1 MQATPQSA
9 RYMFVN
15 SVKHI
20 IVFLSLLPCFIA
32 LFAPAIGFSKPP
44 QNSPNI
50 ILILADDQRWD
61 SVGFMGQKNGQTPH
75 LDQLAKEGYVFENA
89 FVTSAICTPS
99 RVSYFLGQYER
110 KHGVNFNSGT
120 AISQN
125 AWKVAYPNLLKKA
138 GYTTAY
144 IGKNHVP
151 IGADGYHSSHF
162 KNSFDF
168 WYAGHKHLGFYPKK
182 RHPIFSNAKPDT
194 QTEILSQGIQAF
206 LNPTAHSNF
215 YDSAETFIHSRE
227 SDKPFCLTISLNLPH
242 SFSVSRMKQ
251 YPADDELYR
260 TTYRDQLHTLPLP
273 PFYLPKN
280 ECIHPKLPAD
290 LLFQDLRQA
299 SYDWVNSEDTLRE
312 RLVRTMQTITG
323 IDQMIGTLRNTLN
336 DQVLNENTI
345 IIFTSDH
352 GLQYGEFGLGGKAL
366 CYDTCLRVPL
376 LIYDP
381 RQKGGERLPH
391 LAQSIDIAPTL
402 LHLAGLT
409 PPNTMQG
416 ESLLPLIR
424 KQKVVWR
431 QVAFGEN
438 LWSNQH
444 GNPRC
449 ETVRTDQ
456 YRYIRYFQNDRHE
469 KIHATDQSLANAY
482 ASSLTSSIQGEPIVY
497 EELYHTAIDPYEAT
511 NLIHNKNYS
520 DIAEELR
527 NECEKLVR
535 VAKGPLHHPPET
547 ISLNTIK
554 QK

>member
-1 MQATPQSA
+1 M
-9 RYMFVN
+9 YVN

-20 IVFLSLLPCFIA
+20 ILSLQFLPCFIA
-32 LFAPAIGFSKPP
+32 LFAPITVSSKPP
-44 QNSPNI
+44 QKPPNI

-110 KHGVNFNSGT
+110 RHGVNFNSGT

-125 AWKVAYPNLLKKA
+125 AWEASYPTLLKKA

-151 IGADGYHSSHF
+151 IGADGYHSGHF
-162 KNSFDF
+162 ENSFDF

-182 RHPIFSNAKPDT
+182 RHSIFSNAKLDT
-194 QTEILSQGIQAF
+194 QTEILSQGVQAF
-206 LNPTAHSNF
+206 LNPSSHSNF
-215 YDSAETFIHSRE
+215 YKSAETSLNPRDLE
-227 SDKPFCLTISLNLPH
+227 KPFCLTISLNLPH

-336 DQVLNENTI
+336 DQGLNENTI

-381 RQKGGERLPH
+381 RQKESERLPH

-424 KQKVVWR
+424 KQNILWR

-527 NECEKLVR
+527 SECKKLVR

>member
-1 MQATPQSA
+1 M
-9 RYMFVN
+9 YL
-15 SVKHI
+15 VKNI
-20 IVFLSLLPCFIA
+20 IVSLRLLPCLIA
-32 LFAPAIGFSKPP
+32 LFGPTIGFSKPP
-44 QNSPNI
+44 ENPPNI
-50 ILILADDQRWD
+50 IFILTDDQRWD
-61 SVGFMGQKNGQTPH
+61 SVGFMGQKNGKTPH
-75 LDQLAKEGYVFENA
+75 LDQLAKEGYVFEKA

-110 KHGVNFNSGT
+110 RHGVNFNSGT
-120 AISQN
+120 AISQH
-125 AWKVAYPNLLKKA
+125 AWQAAYPTLLKTA

-151 IGADGYHSSHF
+151 IGADGYHSGHF
-162 KNSFDF
+162 ENSFDF

-182 RHPIFSNAKPDT
+182 RHPIFSNAKPNT

-206 LNPTAHSNF
+206 LSPTTHPNF
-215 YDSAETFIHSRE
+215 YKSAETFLHQR
-227 SDKPFCLTISLNLPH
+227 DPHKPFCLTISLNLPH

-251 YPADDELYR
+251 YPTDNKLYR

-290 LLFQDLRQA
+290 LLFQDLRQE
-299 SYDWVNSEDTLRE
+299 SYDWVNTEDALRE

-336 DQVLNENTI
+336 KHGLHENTI
-345 IIFTSDH
+345 LIFTSDH
-352 GLQYGEFGLGGKAL
+352 GLQNGEFGLGGKAL

-381 RQKGGERLPH
+381 RQAGGERLPH
-391 LAQSIDIAPTL
+391 LVQSIDIAPTL
-402 LHLAGLT
+402 LHLAGLI
-409 PPNTMQG
+409 PPDTMQG
-416 ESLLPLIR
+416 KSLLPLIR
-424 KQKVVWR
+424 KQNVIWR

-438 LWSNQH
+438 LWSTQH

-469 KIHATDQSLANAY
+469 KTHATTKSLANAY
-482 ASSLTSSIQGEPIVY
+482 ASSLTASIIGELAVY
-497 EELYHTAIDPYEAT
+497 EELYHTAIDPYEST
-511 NLIHNKNYS
+511 NLIHDKNYAK
-520 DIAEELR
+520 IAEDLR
-527 NECEKLVR
+527 NKCSKLVR
-535 VAKGPLHHPPET
+535 TAKGPLHQSSPT
-547 ISLNTIK
+547 ISLLKEK
-554 QK
+554 QE